1 MKLYKKEALNCKTWN
16 LYNYIQFVLDS
27 PVWAQTLPRLKT
39 PKWSKIHFT
48 NVFAQ
53 SYSSLCFSWTPQG
66 REKFD
71 FFVFA
76 ARFAFQSR
84 VCSFPKDSFWTLT
97 IHGCSVWDKKK
108 DEGPKRDSIWN
119 LWECFWPCLAPF
131 NTTFQPHCRICCAE
145 LVKCRNRHAQ
155 FHSRTRR
162 NEYFLLLHHYGFVF
176 LPPDCFIFGLQSN

>member
-1 MKLYKKEALNCKTWN
+1 MLES
-16 LYNYIQFVLDS
+16 Q
-27 PVWAQTLPRLKT
+27 VWAQTLPRLKT

-53 SYSSLCFSWTPQG
+53 SYSSLRFSWTPQG

-71 FFVFA
+71 FFVAA
-76 ARFAFQSR
+76 ARFTFQSK
-84 VCSFPKDSFWTLT
+84 VCSFPKDSFWTLA
-97 IHGCSVWDKKK
+97 IHGCSVWDKKWRPEK
-108 DEGPKRDSIWN
+108 GFNMKS
-119 LWECFWPCLAPF
+119 LSVCLTLSRF
-131 NTTFQPHCRICCAE
+131 NTTFQPHCRICWAE

-155 FHSRTRR
+155 FHSRTRQ